1 MIFKEAE
8 LLTTTKEK
16 ISVTQEFVLQKTG
29 VNGVQVPQTAPK
41 AIRRGPTHMT
51 AKVGKILV
59 ALVEH
64 RRPRFGDG

>member
-1 MIFKEAE
+1 M
-8 LLTTTKEK
+8 
-16 ISVTQEFVLQKTG
+16 
-29 VNGVQVPQTAPK
+29 PQTAPK

-64 RRPRFGDG
+64 RHRRHGLVLETSSYAPTVLRALDGTCHLGIFH